1 MNLSNKLTC
10 LWEVEQVS
18 VGMTF
23 KALQMLRIM
32 SFFLNSFFSDF
43 FDHPCLLIRLF
54 VLFTSRAK
62 YHKLKYGTEL
72 NQGDMKP
79 PSYDSGKCPV
89 AQTGNSTSYLIL
101 NHCDCGVHMPQ
112 GTGLVCMWRLHSC
125 WILFASIAFFCVS
138 FSVWWKRGI
147 VTDVLKKILSNLKS
161 QWITKLIRLL

>member
-1 MNLSNKLTC
+1 MFVRSRASFRWDDFQSFADATHN
-10 LWEVEQVS
+10 EV
-18 VGMTF
+18 
-23 KALQMLRIM
+23 
-32 SFFLNSFFSDF
+32 FFNSFFSDF

-125 WILFASIAFFCVS
+125 WILFASIAFFCVL
-138 FSVWWKRGI
+138 FCMVKERHCYRCAEKNI
-147 VTDVLKKILSNLKS
+147 EQLKESMNNKVDQIALK
-161 QWITKLIRLL
+161 